1 MQAVE
6 LNTFMMEN
14 VASKFHFREPTPNL
28 PLVLLRIE
36 ISNCM
41 GNNML
46 LYNPSNAR
54 KIPRYNPSN
63 ARKIPMPG
71 LYNPYIILLMPGRF
85 QDINYQLWL
94 RFPL

>member
-54 KIPRYNPSN
+54 KIPRYKLSTLVALSIVILGFLPCKY
-63 ARKIPMPG
+63 KI
-71 LYNPYIILLMPGRF
+71 NTK
-85 QDINYQLWL
+85 
-94 RFPL
+94 